1 MEDAVRRQHAAAG
14 PDARQATPRRMT
26 MGIAGDI
33 KGIETLAGQAGAS
46 ATYNC
51 VMCETKLHETY
62 KAGIPHLRQ
71 LPEPWK
77 SKDVR
82 AAHIINPPPRGGTA
96 EMATE
101 GMITL
106 APSLHH
112 RRTSLPL
119 RVPLLFARLLVI
131 SACSL
136 LSATRK
142 VPAFGYPR

>member
-1 MEDAVRRQHAAAG
+1 MVV
-14 PDARQATPRRMT
+14 
-26 MGIAGDI
+26 AGDI
-33 KGIETLAGQAGAS
+33 KGIETLAGHAGAS
-46 ATYNC
+46 ATWNC
-51 VMCETKLHETY
+51 VMCGGKLHETY
-62 KAGIPHLRQ
+62 KAGIPHLRE

-82 AAHIINPPPRGGTA
+82 VADIIDPPPRGGTA